1 MSHFDAANTIF
12 KKAVAF
18 VTQTNSHLFLTGK
31 AGTGKTTFLKYIRDN
46 CAKKIAIV
54 APTGVAAINAG
65 GVTIHSFFQLPMGT
79 YLPTRKGNWDMF
91 DSAVNNQNTLFKN
104 LRLSGPKRELLQEL
118 ELLIIDEVSMVR
130 ADTLDAIDAVL
141 RNVRQQPLVPFG
153 GVQML
158 YIGDLF
164 QLPPV
169 VRQDEWK
176 LLQEFYK
183 SPFFF
188 DALCL
193 QQAPAVYIELRK
205 IYRQSDFGFISILN
219 NIRNNCCTPDDLQL
233 LHQYYQPGF
242 SPRPEENFITLTSH
256 NDKADAI
263 NRSELQ
269 KLPHQLHAFRATI
282 SGEFNERSYP
292 AEEELQLKTGAQ
304 IMFIKNDKGENR
316 RYYNGKI
323 GVIQSIDEE
332 QIMVSFPGEPEPLK
346 LETEKWQNIRY
357 RYNKEKDK
365 FEEEELGTFT
375 QYPIRLAWA
384 ITIHKSQGLTFEKAI
399 IDAGA
404 SFAAGQVYVALSR
417 LTGLQGL
424 VLRSRISPESIRTD
438 DRVLEFV
445 QRELSEHSLQQTLEL
460 EQQSFIKSSLLKK
473 FNWDKIRNNV
483 QQHYENYD
491 DWKLFNK
498 NNCLAWAGAL
508 VRTANSQ
515 YEVAGKFVRQLEGL
529 LNTGEEDGYA
539 RLHQRME
546 AAVQYFL
553 KEIDEGLI
561 AATSK
566 HMQEVNNWPKIKK
579 YMIALRELK
588 ELFERKRQQ
597 LLNALEMSRAMASS
611 MDVQEILQL
620 AESVQK
626 AEAES
631 SVEEENS
638 TQGNSG
644 EDTASH
650 SPGASS
656 GAAAKKRASG
666 NGSEPKKTRPS
677 KGETNR
683 FSLHLY
689 RQGRSAQEIAQER
702 NLALSTIETHLA
714 SFIPTGEVDVL
725 ELVSREKLDKII
737 ELLEAQPLSGATLI
751 KQSLSADYTYGEIK
765 AAMKYFEKI
774 TAEAQPETMVAEP
787 GPPAQDE

>member
-1 MSHFDAANTIF
+1 MSHFDSANTIF
-12 KKAVAF
+12 QKAVAF
-18 VTQTNSHLFLTGK
+18 VTQTNRHLFLTGK

-46 CAKKIAIV
+46 CIKKTAVV

-79 YLPTRKGNWDMF
+79 YLPTRQGNWDTF

-104 LRLSGPKRELLQEL
+104 LRLSAPKRELLQEL

-169 VRQDEWK
+169 VRQDEWR
-176 LLQEFYK
+176 LLQDFYK

-193 QQAPAVYIELRK
+193 RETQPVYIELRK
-205 IYRQSDFGFISILN
+205 IYRQSDSGFISILN
-219 NIRNNCCTPDDLQL
+219 NIRNNCCTPADLQR
-233 LHQYYQPGF
+233 LHEYYQPEF

-263 NRSELQ
+263 NKSELY
-269 KLPHQLHAFRATI
+269 KLPHRLHTFRASI

-292 AEEELQLKTGAQ
+292 AEEELQLKEGSQ

-323 GVIQSIDEE
+323 GIISAIDEE
-332 QIMVSFPGEPEPLK
+332 QIMVSFPGEPEALK

-384 ITIHKSQGLTFEKAI
+384 ITIHKSQGLTFSKAI

-424 VLRSRISPESIRTD
+424 VLKSRINPDAIRTD
-438 DRVLEFV
+438 ERVLQFV
-445 QRELSEHSLQQTLEL
+445 QSELSDHVLQETLQA
-460 EQQSFIKSSLLKK
+460 EQVSFIKASLIKK
-473 FNWDKIRNNV
+473 FNWSKISNSV
-483 QQHYENYD
+483 DQHFESYD
-491 DWKLFNK
+491 EWKLFNK
-498 NNCLAWAGAL
+498 HTCMNWAGAL
-508 VRTANSQ
+508 VRAANAQ
-515 YEVAGKFVRQLEGL
+515 YEVAAKFQRQLEML
-529 LNTGEEDGYA
+529 LNTGEEDGYVK
-539 RLHQRME
+539 LHQRME

-553 KEIDEGLI
+553 KELDENLI
-561 AATSK
+561 EPVNK
-566 HMQEVNNWPKIKK
+566 HLYEVNNWPKVKK
-579 YMIALRELK
+579 YLTALRELK
-588 ELFERKRQQ
+588 QLFERKRLEVSQA
-597 LLNALEMSRAMASS
+597 LDWTNALQSGDGIQELLQKPAMEVV
-611 MDVQEILQL
+611 DETPVQ
-620 AESVQK
+620 
-626 AEAES
+626 
-631 SVEEENS
+631 
-638 TQGNSG
+638 
-644 EDTASH
+644 
-650 SPGASS
+650 
-656 GAAAKKRASG
+656 
-666 NGSEPKKTRPS
+666 PKKSKAP

-683 FSLHLY
+683 ISLQLY
-689 RQGRSAQEIAQER
+689 KEGKTIAEIAELRSLVQ
-702 NLALSTIETHLA
+702 STIESHLA

-725 ELVSREKLDKII
+725 ELVSKEKLDKII
-737 ELLEAQPLSGATLI
+737 ELLEGQPQLGATAI
-751 KQSLSADYTYGEIK
+751 KQTLDIDVSYGEIK
-765 AAMKYFEKI
+765 AAIKYFEK
-774 TAEAQPETMVAEP
+774 QHPV
-787 GPPAQDE
+787 PASQDEAS

>member
-1 MSHFDAANTIF
+1 LTIAEKSRDHGVRILNMSHFDAANTIF
-12 KKAVAF
+12 QKAVAF
-18 VTQTNSHLFLTGK
+18 VTQTNRHLFLTGK
-31 AGTGKTTFLKYIRDN
+31 AGTGKTTFLKYVRDN
-46 CAKKIAIV
+46 CIKKTAIV

-79 YLPTRKGNWDMF
+79 YLPTRQGNWDTF

-104 LRLSGPKRELLQEL
+104 LRLSAPKRELLQEL

-169 VRQDEWK
+169 VRQDEWR
-176 LLQEFYK
+176 LLQDFYK

-193 QQAPAVYIELRK
+193 QESQPVYIELRK
-205 IYRQSDFGFISILN
+205 IYRQSDSGFISILN
-219 NIRNNCCTPDDLQL
+219 NIRNNCCTPADLQH

-242 SPRPEENFITLTSH
+242 SPGPEENFITLTSH

-269 KLPHQLHAFRATI
+269 KLPHRLHSFRASIT
-282 SGEFNERSYP
+282 GEFNERSYP

-304 IMFIKNDKGENR
+304 IMFIKNDKGEYR

-323 GVIQSIDEE
+323 GVISAIDEE
-332 QIMVSFPGEPEPLK
+332 GIMVSFPGEQDPLK

-384 ITIHKSQGLTFEKAI
+384 ITIHKSQGLTFDKAI

-424 VLRSRISPESIRTD
+424 VLRSRINPDAIRTD
-438 DRVLEFV
+438 QRVLEFV
-445 QRELSEHSLQQTLEL
+445 QGELSDHALQETLQTERISFVKASL
-460 EQQSFIKSSLLKK
+460 IKK
-473 FNWDKIRNNV
+473 FNWSKITNSAD
-483 QQHYENYD
+483 QHFESYD
-491 DWKLFNK
+491 EWKLFNK
-498 NNCLAWAGAL
+498 PACINWAGAL
-508 VRTANSQ
+508 VRSANAQ
-515 YEVAGKFVRQLEGL
+515 YEVAARFQRQLEML
-529 LNTGEEDGYA
+529 LNTGEEDGYVK
-539 RLHQRME
+539 LHQRME

-553 KEIDEGLI
+553 KELDENLI
-561 AATSK
+561 APANK
-566 HMQEVNNWPKIKK
+566 HIHEVNNWPKVRK
-579 YMIALRELK
+579 YVTALRELK
-588 ELFERKRQQ
+588 TLFERKRQE
-597 LLNALEMSRAMASS
+597 LLQALEMTKALQSA
-611 MDVQEILQL
+611 DGVQELLQL
-620 AESVQK
+620 AEFTQK
-626 AEAES
+626 PEVIAD
-631 SVEEENS
+631 EERV
-638 TQGNSG
+638 
-644 EDTASH
+644 H
-650 SPGASS
+650 
-656 GAAAKKRASG
+656 AKKTKA
-666 NGSEPKKTRPS
+666 P

-683 FSLHLY
+683 ISLQLF
-689 RQGRSAQEIAQER
+689 REGKTIAEIAQHR
-702 NLALSTIETHLA
+702 NLAESTIETHLS
-714 SFIPTGEVDVL
+714 SFVTTGEVDVL
-725 ELVSREKLDKII
+725 ELVSKEKLDRIVEI
-737 ELLEAQPLSGATLI
+737 LEGQPQLSITAI
-751 KQSLSADYTYGEIK
+751 RQSLNNDVSYGEIK
-765 AAMKYFEKI
+765 AAIKYLEKLNPAV
-774 TAEAQPETMVAEP
+774 TQPANEQE
-787 GPPAQDE
+787 